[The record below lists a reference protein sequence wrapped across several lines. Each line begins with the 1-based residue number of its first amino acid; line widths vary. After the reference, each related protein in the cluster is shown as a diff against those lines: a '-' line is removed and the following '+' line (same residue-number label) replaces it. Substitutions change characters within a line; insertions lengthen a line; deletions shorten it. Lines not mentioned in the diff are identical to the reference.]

1 MSGLLPSEAGR
12 DDSRNRLVDRLDD
25 RVDVVVLIE
34 LGAEALAI
42 GGL

>member
-12 DDSRNRLVDRLDD
+12 DDSRNRLDD

-42 GGL
+42 GGR